1 MKKETHDYFSFQIE
15 EKVVTYSKVDMNMG
29 NITETRYE
37 LDFNFFVPKIN
48 EKGYVSLELKLSY
61 HIHED
66 SASPRQF
73 SWAIKDQDKNNQLYT
88 PVTNFKNSNSILFN
102 NYMVKMNKEYILPLL
117 KKKITKNTIHATAD
131 GQDIDYYH
139 YNSYNQNLVKEF
151 KEDFDILVGSIAARK
166 PLDSSLDKTDFNALV
181 QTLESH
187 DKKRIFNKL
196 HKNMV
201 IKDEKPK
208 VMKI

>member
-1 MKKETHDYFSFQIE
+1 MKKEPQDYFSFQIE

-37 LDFNFFVPKIN
+37 LDFNFFVPKIK
-48 EKGYVSLELKLSY
+48 EKGYVSLELRLSY

-73 SWAIKDQDKNNQLYT
+73 SWSIKDQDKNNQLYT

-117 KKKITKNTIHATAD
+117 KNKITKNTIHANTG

-181 QTLESH
+181 QALDSH
-187 DKKRIFNKL
+187 DKKRMFNKL
-196 HKNMV
+196 HKNMA